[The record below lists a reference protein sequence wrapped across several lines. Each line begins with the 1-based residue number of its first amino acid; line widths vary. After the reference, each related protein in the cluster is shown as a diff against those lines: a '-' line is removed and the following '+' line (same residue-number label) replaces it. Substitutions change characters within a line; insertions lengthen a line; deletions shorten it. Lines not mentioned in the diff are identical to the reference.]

1 MHLLLTLFWTFEF
14 PLQQKSIEYTLPH
27 SHPHWPDKFLA
38 TSRDTSKVYYE
49 GYWLIFLTR
58 GTKSFVHPYSLT
70 PEKTATVC
78 VLSHV

>member
-14 PLQQKSIEYTLPH
+14 PLQQKCIEYTLPTPILTGQI
-27 SHPHWPDKFLA
+27 S
-38 TSRDTSKVYYE
+38 SCCRDTSKVYYE